1 MQEEHQMNILGIN
14 GSGRVGG
21 NTASLVE
28 AILKGAAETGC
39 ETNLLEL
46 GRMIIRPCNACKACK
61 DTHQCVINDGM
72 SEFYQ
77 AAPETDV
84 LVIASPIYL
93 DHISAQTMT
102 FIQRMYC
109 YLGPDLEI
117 CYPHPGTRA
126 VLGITYGAQWRK
138 AYDYVLDWMRAR
150 LEEYF
155 GIRTIEYFRVHSTKH
170 DNPVGP
176 EHPEI
181 QRAYE
186 FGKTLE
192 G

>member
-1 MQEEHQMNILGIN
+1 MNILGIN

-21 NTASLVE
+21 NTAALVG
-28 AILKGAAETGC
+28 AILKGAAETGS
-39 ETNLLEL
+39 ETKLLEL
-46 GRMIIRPCNACKACK
+46 AKMTIAPCKACKACK
-61 DTHQCVINDGM
+61 KTQRCVITDDM
-72 SEFYQ
+72 SAFYET
-77 AAPETDV
+77 APETDV
-84 LVIASPIYL
+84 LVLASPIYL

-109 YLGPDLEI
+109 YMGPGLEI
-117 CYPHPGTRA
+117 CYPHPGTRV
-126 VLGITYGAQWRK
+126 VLGVTYGAQWRK

-186 FGKTLE
+186 FGKTLK
-192 G
+192 